1 MGRRLVRGCVS
12 AVPETFRASRGYGV
26 FALIVLIVPTG
37 AAARGTSCP
46 LATRVSP
53 LGSTSLARYD
63 VVLTDGGS
71 GDGDGIANGT
81 CELDVAVCVASD
93 DCPNEGVKGARVRS
107 HGRAPAATRQ
117 GAAKLVAAALAT
129 LPGGMLVSDTEVAF
143 DPVPPPP
150 GSCGHARLRLAVDES
165 AKRSPTMSLALAI
178 QAVDESG
185 HGSVHRDR
193 LGLRCVPAARTG
205 GSTPTCHAASGQ
217 CPGTSP
223 APSCGNGVREGDEAC
238 DGRDDA
244 LCPGACRP
252 DCSCPVQAFP
262 DNVAPQAAVQ
272 ASSEQPG
279 GPATATVDGSVGQ
292 GHEWIA
298 NGEPSTA
305 VLRLV
310 WPTAVTVDRV
320 VLYGRVSPV
329 GHILAITLESDDGHA
344 VSFGPLPAEGRP
356 LEIMLGVRTIL
367 ALTLTITGSSGV
379 NAGLGEIQVLAV
391 SQPQPPVRPPPA
403 PTPVPGA
410 PRPAQPP
417 PPVAG
422 TTYYLSP
429 TGSDSN
435 PGTTRDR
442 PWRTFGKVLNSSKP
456 LQPGDTVVLLDGTY
470 TPSTTGLPDV
480 NCGDGGNAQ
489 NGIADRPITIRAL
502 NERQALL
509 QSDGQVAAFTMQR
522 CSWWRI
528 EGLQAAS
535 QDSAGPESAGSPFS
549 FVKVDHVTLRRLL
562 GHHNNRQQNTQ
573 IFVLMNSTNVL
584 FEECEAYFFHR
595 HGFSIWQSRF
605 VTLRRCYANSMLY
618 GQLHCCSAV
627 DNLAYGD
634 EAVSLYGT
642 SDSIV
647 ENSIS
652 ENRANGFNIHGIP
665 NPLDPSG
672 NGGRHNRILGCVS
685 LNDSLPLLV
694 ASRVGFGDGHG
705 GTYCNAEGNVIRDFV
720 AANTSG
726 AGMYMRGA
734 AGTLVENATLYHSTG
749 VGGLVA
755 DNGDRELGGSC
766 GSINPDGCSLTAQN
780 VNSLGHSQGYGF
792 LVSGFDNWL
801 VEWSNAARNQIDY
814 SANEPTDDGVG
825 NIQHSTRT
833 DAPEIGLGSGQC
845 LLWVP
850 DGSVLKNAANGR
862 DIGAT
867 IVNRYIDGVV
877 TTQPLWDTTTGAFPC
892 GAVVAGINDG
902 PIRCT
907 NVHTRLNVNT
917 NGCHLP
923 ASAP

>member
-1 MGRRLVRGCVS
+1 
-12 AVPETFRASRGYGV
+12 
-26 FALIVLIVPTG
+26 
-37 AAARGTSCP
+37 
-46 LATRVSP
+46 VSP
-53 LGSTSLARYD
+53 FGSTSLASYD

-107 HGRAPAATRQ
+107 RGRAPATTRQ
-117 GAAKLVAAALAT
+117 EAAKLVAAALAT
-129 LPGGMLVSDTEVAF
+129 LPGGMMVSDTEVAF
-143 DPVPPPP
+143 GSVPPPS

-165 AKRSPTMSLALAI
+165 GKSSPTLSLALAVE
-178 QAVDESG
+178 AADESG
-185 HGSVHRDR
+185 QNVVHRGR
-193 LGLRCVPAARTG
+193 LGLRCVPAGGAG
-205 GSTPTCHAASGQ
+205 GSTPTCSAARGQ

-262 DNVAPQAAVQ
+262 GNVAPQAAVQ
-272 ASSEQPG
+272 SSSEQPG
-279 GPATATVDGSVGQ
+279 GPATAAVDGSVGQ

-298 NGEPSTA
+298 NGEPSNA

-320 VLYGRVSPV
+320 VLYDRVSTV
-329 GHILAITLESDDGHA
+329 DNILSGTLESDDGHS
-344 VSFGPLPAEGRP
+344 VSFGPPPSDGRP
-356 LEIMLGVRTIL
+356 FEIMLGVRTIL

-391 SQPQPPVRPPPA
+391 SQPQPPVSPPPV
-403 PTPVPGA
+403 PVPGS
-410 PRPAQPP
+410 PQPQPP

-429 TGSDSN
+429 KGSDSN
-435 PGTTRDR
+435 PGTTLDR

-456 LQPGDTVVLLDGTY
+456 LQPGDAVVLLDGTY
-470 TPSTTGLPDV
+470 APSTTGLPAI
-480 NCGDGGNAQ
+480 NCGAGGNAH
-489 NGIADRPITIRAL
+489 NGTADRPITIRAL

-509 QSDGQVAAFTMQR
+509 QSDGQVSGFTMQG
-522 CSWWRI
+522 CSWWDV

-535 QDSAGPESAGSPFS
+535 LDSDGPQSGGFPFHLIG
-549 FVKVDHVTLRRLL
+549 VGHVTLRRLL
-562 GHHNNRQQNTQ
+562 GHHNNRQQNTD
-573 IFVLMNSTNVL
+573 IVAVESSTNVL
-584 FEECEAYFFHR
+584 LEECEAYFFHR

-605 VTLRRCYANSMLY
+605 ITVRRCYANSMLY
-618 GQLHCCSAV
+618 GQLGCCSAI
-627 DNLAYGD
+627 DDRAYGD

-652 ENRANGFNIHGIP
+652 ENQANGFLMHGIE

-672 NGGRHNRILGCVS
+672 NGGRHNRILGCIS

-694 ASRVGFGDGHG
+694 GSRMVG
-705 GTYCNAEGNVIRDFV
+705 GTYRNAEGNTIRDFV
-720 AANTSG
+720 VANTSG
-726 AGMYMRGA
+726 ACMYMRGA
-734 AGTLVENATLYHSTG
+734 AGTLVQNATLYNSTG

-755 DNGDRELGGSC
+755 DSGDPQLGGTC
-766 GSINPDGCSLTAQN
+766 GSSNPDGCSLTAQN
-780 VNSLGHSQGYGF
+780 VNSLDHSQGYGF
-792 LVSGFDNWL
+792 LVKGFDNWL
-801 VEWSNAARNQIDY
+801 VEWSNATRNLINY
-814 SANEPTDDGVG
+814 SSSEPPDDGAG
-825 NIQHSTRT
+825 HIQHSTTT

-850 DGSVLKNAANGR
+850 EGSALKNAGNGH

-867 IVNRYIDGVV
+867 IINRYTDGVL
-877 TTQPLWDTTTGAFPC
+877 TSQPLWDPTTGAFPC
-892 GAVVAGINDG
+892 GAVVAGINDS

-923 ASAP
+923 ASAPSSASP